1 MSNRCQNYILTFKKT
16 VAIIIDISRNKR
28 SLVNQASQWIQF
40 ASPIIFID
48 SFKRWFFSKTSSCK
62 TEKEIYLNKGH
73 FPFLTWISINGS
85 GIVGNNI
92 TDLYN
97 THGRIHESQSHEQ
110 GEESLHC
117 CYEEV
122 LSVLWIGKLLSK
134 KSIQNHNCQ
143 AYIRMYW

>member
-40 ASPIIFID
+40 ASPIIFMD

-62 TEKEIYLNKGH
+62 TKKEIYLNKGH
-73 FPFLTWISINGS
+73 FPFLTWISINSS

-97 THGRIHESQSHEQ
+97 THGRIHES
-110 GEESLHC
+110 
-117 CYEEV
+117 
-122 LSVLWIGKLLSK
+122 
-134 KSIQNHNCQ
+134 
-143 AYIRMYW
+143 